1 MYLPTSQADPVGV
14 QDGLVDIQLDSGD
27 QLKKGA
33 LLLCHLFLL
42 PRIFRFDNVALV

>member
-1 MYLPTSQADPVGV
+1 MYLPTSQADPMGV

-33 LLLCHLFLL
+33 LLFCHLFSDDHILEK
-42 PRIFRFDNVALV
+42 LVID